1 VKEMSMGL
9 PRTRE
14 MNVNKRRTCSDLKWV
29 MEWCSDVDV
38 DVDVDR
44 LQSSS
49 QFLLKPYPAME
60 RVKI

>member
-1 VKEMSMGL
+1 MGL
-9 PRTRE
+9 PMTRE

-38 DVDVDR
+38 DVDR

-49 QFLLKPYPAME
+49 QFLLKPRSPTLPWRE
-60 RVKI
+60 

>member
-1 VKEMSMGL
+1 MGL
-9 PRTRE
+9 PMTRE

-49 QFLLKPYPAME
+49 QFLLKPRSPTLPWRE
-60 RVKI
+60 